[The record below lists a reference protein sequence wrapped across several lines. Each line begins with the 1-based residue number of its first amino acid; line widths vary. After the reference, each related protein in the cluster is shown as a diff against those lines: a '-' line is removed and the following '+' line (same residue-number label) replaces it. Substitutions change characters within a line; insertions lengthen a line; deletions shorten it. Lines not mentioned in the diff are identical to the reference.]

1 MLAKY
6 LQNKGIIMIDLT
18 NHEASVLTDA
28 EKKRL
33 VQSQINKLNRDI
45 KRLDYTSYI
54 VLILAFLTHDI
65 VIITFA
71 ALIACLLSEKAL
83 SLETKKLK
91 LQKQFKH
98 LF

>member
-1 MLAKY
+1 
-6 LQNKGIIMIDLT
+6 MIDLT
-18 NHEASVLTDA
+18 NLEASALPDA

-33 VQSQINKLNRDI
+33 VQAQLAKLNRDI

-54 VLILAFLTHDI
+54 TIILAFLTHDV
-65 VIITFA
+65 VIITLA
-71 ALIACLLSEKAL
+71 ALIAYLLSEKSL

-98 LF
+98 LI

>member
-1 MLAKY
+1 MEGLK
-6 LQNKGIIMIDLT
+6 MIDLT
-18 NHEASVLTDA
+18 TAEASSLTDA

-33 VQSQINKLNRDI
+33 VQAKINKINLDI

-54 VLILAFLTHDI
+54 IIILAFLAHDI

-71 ALIACLLSEKAL
+71 VLIAYLISEKAL

-98 LF
+98 LI

>member
-1 MLAKY
+1 
-6 LQNKGIIMIDLT
+6 MIDLT
-18 NHEASVLTDA
+18 NREASGLPDA

-54 VLILAFLTHDI
+54 IIILAFLTHDI

-71 ALIACLLSEKAL
+71 VLIAYLISEKSL

-98 LF
+98 LI

>member
-1 MLAKY
+1 
-6 LQNKGIIMIDLT
+6 MIDLT
-18 NHEASVLTDA
+18 NHEAAGLSYA

-33 VQSQINKLNRDI
+33 VQSQKHTLTRAPP
-45 KRLDYTSYI
+45 RLDYTSYVI
-54 VLILAFLTHDI
+54 IILSFLTHDI

-71 ALIACLLSEKAL
+71 ALIAYLLSEKAL

-98 LF
+98 LI

>member
-1 MLAKY
+1 
-6 LQNKGIIMIDLT
+6 MIDLT
-18 NHEASVLTDA
+18 NREASGLPDA

-33 VQSQINKLNRDI
+33 VQSQINKLNSDI

-54 VLILAFLTHDI
+54 IIILGFLAHDVVILTFAVLIAY
-65 VIITFA
+65 
-71 ALIACLLSEKAL
+71 LISEKAL

-98 LF
+98 LL

>member
-1 MLAKY
+1 
-6 LQNKGIIMIDLT
+6 MIDLT
-18 NHEASVLTDA
+18 NREASSLSDA

-45 KRLDYTSYI
+45 KRLDSASYI
-54 VLILAFLTHDI
+54 IIILAFLMQDVMI
-65 VIITFA
+65 VVFA
-71 ALIACLLSEKAL
+71 VLIAYALSEKAL

-98 LF
+98 LI